1 MRAVPQKRFEGVVDE
16 LLSRRRE
23 YRAGRQIRLA
33 DGQYWTFPAPGDR
46 EGIAVEDRDE
56 YQGFIRAVLE
66 AEDGSERLLAELAL
80 AIHLI
85 GVNYKLSSENLAF
98 LLTFPRGSK
107 ELAESQRA
115 FAELA
120 REHIQS
126 EMNTRG
132 RTLATPAPIQPRARH
147 IRPLAWLR
155 SVWRRHSSSSR
166 NAQTVP

>member
-1 MRAVPQKRFEGVVDE
+1 VVDE

-23 YRAGRQIRLA
+23 FRAGRQIQLA
-33 DGQYWTFPAPGDR
+33 DGQWWTFPAPGDGA
-46 EGIAVEDRDE
+46 GIDVEERGD
-56 YQGFIRAVLE
+56 YQGLIRAVLE

-85 GVNYKLSSENLAF
+85 GVNYKLSPENLAF

-107 ELAESQRA
+107 ELAESQHA
-115 FAELA
+115 FSELA

-132 RTLATPAPIQPRARH
+132 RTLATGVPIQGGTRAE
-147 IRPLAWLR
+147 LR
-155 SVWRRHSSSSR
+155 EVRAGFRFSGGGGG
-166 NAQTVP
+166 